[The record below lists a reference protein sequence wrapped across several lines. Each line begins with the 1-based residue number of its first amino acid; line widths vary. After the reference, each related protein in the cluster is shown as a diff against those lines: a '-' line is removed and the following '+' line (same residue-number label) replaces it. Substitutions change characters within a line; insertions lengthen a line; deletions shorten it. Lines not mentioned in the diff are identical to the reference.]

1 MRTCLGDAT
10 TTFKALLEGQ
20 SGVSPLRFYDAGKLN
35 VSHAY
40 QIDDGDDERPLRAV
54 SWLAECVAGAIADA
68 GIDPATQR
76 VSAIVGTGLR
86 ELRGVERWA
95 CDGAGFDAD
104 DLHFAKAFPGI
115 DDVITLAGACSAS
128 GYALALAQDML
139 DADEADAVVVA
150 GVDAT
155 TESMFAMI
163 GRVADEPTPEV
174 RPFERDRKG
183 VLLGEGAA
191 AVVLQRDQGQGVRVL
206 GVGLSCDAYHETAPD
221 KAGIVAAMRDAY
233 SRAGVSPQEI
243 DLVLAH
249 ATGTALNDPTE
260 AAALTEVFGA
270 DGPPVTGIK
279 GAIGHTSG
287 GAALMS
293 LLIAVESIRAGEVP
307 AVHGLVH
314 PIEEA
319 AGLDLVI
326 AEPRPTT
333 GHVAQVN
340 AFGFG
345 GVNAVCV
352 IGVDQ

>member
-54 SWLAECVAGAIADA
+54 EWLAECVAGAIADA
-68 GIDPATQR
+68 GIDPATHR
-76 VSAIVGTGLR
+76 ISAIVGTGLR

-95 CDGAGFDAD
+95 CDGIGFDAE

-115 DDVITLAGACSAS
+115 EDVITLAGACSAS

-174 RPFERDRKG
+174 RPFEQDRKG
-183 VLLGEGAA
+183 VLLGEGAV
-191 AVVLQRDQGQGVRVL
+191 AVVVERDQGKGVRLL
-206 GVGLSCDAYHETAPD
+206 GVGLSCDAFHETAPD
-221 KAGIVAAMRDAY
+221 KNGIVAAMRDAY
-233 SRAGVSPQEI
+233 DRAGVSSQDI

-260 AAALTEVFGA
+260 ATALTEVFGA
-270 DGPPVTGIK
+270 DSPPVTGIK
-279 GAIGHTSG
+279 GSIGHTSG

-293 LLIAVESIRAGEVP
+293 LLMAVESFRAGEVP
-307 AVHGLVH
+307 AVHGLVT
-314 PIEEA
+314 PIAEA
-319 AGLDLVI
+319 AGLDLVVG
-326 AEPRPTT
+326 EPRKTA
-333 GHVAQVN
+333 GRVAQVN